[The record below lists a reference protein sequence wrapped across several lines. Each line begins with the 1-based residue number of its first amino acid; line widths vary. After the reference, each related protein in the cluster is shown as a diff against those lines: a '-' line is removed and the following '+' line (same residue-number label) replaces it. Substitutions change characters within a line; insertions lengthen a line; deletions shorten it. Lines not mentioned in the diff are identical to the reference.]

1 MYYFVA
7 VIKHHDQMQLREE
20 RLYFDSQLHS
30 HLVSMAE
37 NNRDRKL
44 RDLIFTTN
52 KKLGESEIGRCYE
65 LSEPTS
71 RDILPLGRLYL
82 LKCPPSSVPNW
93 TQVLNP

>member
-1 MYYFVA
+1 
-7 VIKHHDQMQLREE
+7 MQLREE
-20 RLYFDSQLHS
+20 RLYFGSQLHS
-30 HLVSMAE
+30 DVVSIAE

-93 TQVLNP
+93 TQVINP